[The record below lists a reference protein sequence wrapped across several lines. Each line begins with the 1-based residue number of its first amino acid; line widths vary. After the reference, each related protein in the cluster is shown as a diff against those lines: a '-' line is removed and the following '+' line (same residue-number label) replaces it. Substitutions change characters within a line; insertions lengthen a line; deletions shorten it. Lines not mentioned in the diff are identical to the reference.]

1 MKPDNFMIDIKD
13 AFTFK
18 EEHLDDK
25 EFIEKILWEVYNFDM
40 VLIDFGHSA
49 SFHLKGLLWTV

>member
-1 MKPDNFMIDIKD
+1 MIDIKD

-25 EFIEKILWEVYNFDM
+25 EFIEKIL
-40 VLIDFGHSA
+40 
-49 SFHLKGLLWTV
+49 